1 MKRTPW
7 MAALAAMLALGN
19 LTANAGWLDLAP
31 RLHRQHVQYFGARRY
46 TQRLAP
52 QTTQPAPPPAA
63 PAKIAPAPGST
74 NAAPANVEKSKEQK
88 DAVLKRTIDF
98 QKKRAEEGSASAQYD
113 LGKRYLNGDGVE
125 KDLAEAKKWFE
136 AAAKQEHVGAAQK
149 LEEIQKLEAAAAKT
163 TTAAPAPKPAVKPDA
178 EKADPPAK

>member
-7 MAALAAMLALGN
+7 MAALAAMLALGS

-52 QTTQPAPPPAA
+52 QTAQPAPPPVAPSKAA
-63 PAKIAPAPGST
+63 VGPAST
-74 NAAPANVEKSKEQK
+74 NAAPVNAEKAKEEK
-88 DAVLKRTIDF
+88 DAVLKRTVDF

-125 KDLAEAKKWFE
+125 KNLAEAKKWFD

-149 LEEIQKLEAAAAKT
+149 LEEIQKLEAAAAKP
-163 TTAAPAPKPAVKPDA
+163 TAAAAAPTPKPAPKT
-178 EKADPPAK
+178 DPPAK